1 MANFDMAIDLGS
13 DFVSVLTKDDDVL
26 VKQYNYVA
34 VSADGGE
41 ALACGNG
48 AVKLYKNNPQSVKLV
63 RP

>member
-41 ALACGNG
+41 ARPFKGLASEAGDDG
-48 AVKLYKNNPQSVKLV
+48 EEA
-63 RP
+63 R